1 MPPNRTLANRY
12 VIERLLGRG
21 GMGEVYEAVDQRL
34 ERRVAIKLLRENLS
48 SEPGF
53 VQRFREEAQTAGRL
67 SHPNVVTV
75 YDNGV
80 DGGQPFIV
88 MEHVR
93 GRSLQQALAAGG
105 LTEQRAL
112 EVCADVAAAL
122 QAAHDAGL
130 VHRDIKPGNILLAE
144 DGTVKVTD
152 FGIAAVADSTDNVTQ
167 TAAILGTAAYLSP
180 EQAQGHHVDARS
192 DVYQLG
198 VVLYE
203 LLTGQQPFQGDSPVT
218 VAYRHVQ
225 EQPTAPRA
233 IVDVGQAAEAVVL
246 RAMAKNPANR
256 YQSAN
261 DMRRDLLAALA
272 GGPVAAPA
280 VLPHDDT
287 ALLAPVAPNAVSAAE
302 IRRRRNR
309 VYLSLGILSFLA
321 AAVGVW
327 YVVSLVSGPD
337 ARNIEVPDV
346 VGRPEEQA
354 LAILAERGLTGRI
367 VGTIFHSDIEDGR
380 VASQE
385 PVKGAR
391 VAEGDLIILR
401 ISRGPETVLVP
412 DVAGLTE
419 AEAIDELREAGLVP
433 ASRTTEFDETVEEG
447 LVISTNPFAGQAV
460 AKGSR
465 VNYVVSAGRELVRVR
480 SVVGLAESDAVF
492 GLEDQGFKVLVVR
505 EFNDDVA
512 AGFVV
517 RQSPAPGEELE
528 KGAEVTIVVSEG
540 SPQPSPE
547 PTPTDDDDDPPEL
560 LDG

>member
-1 MPPNRTLANRY
+1 MPETTRVLAGRY
-12 VIERLLGRG
+12 VIQRLLGRG

-34 ERRVAIKLLRENLS
+34 KRQVAVKLLRENLS

-75 YDNGV
+75 YD
-80 DGGQPFIV
+80 DGIDEGQPFIV

-93 GRSLQQALAAGG
+93 GRSLQQALASGG

-112 EVCADVAAAL
+112 EVCAEAAAAL

-130 VHRDIKPGNILLAE
+130 IHRDIKPGNILLAE

-180 EQAQGHHVDARS
+180 EQAQGHHVDPRS

-225 EQPTAPRA
+225 EQPTSPRA
-233 IVDVGQAAEAVVL
+233 VADVSAGAEAVVL

-256 YQSAN
+256 YQSAA
-261 DMRRDLLAALA
+261 DMRRDLLNALA
-272 GGPVAAPA
+272 GGPVSAPA
-280 VLPHDDT
+280 VLDHDDT
-287 ALLAPVAPNAVSAAE
+287 ALLMPVTPNGASVDQV
-302 IRRRRNR
+302 RRRRNR
-309 VYLSLGILSFLA
+309 VYLWLGLASFLA

-346 VGRPEEQA
+346 VGRSEEQA
-354 LAILAERGLTGRI
+354 LSLLRERGLLGRI
-367 VGTIFHSDIEDGR
+367 QGTVHSADIEVGR
-380 VASQE
+380 VATQE
-385 PVKGAR
+385 PRKGAR
-391 VAEGDLIILR
+391 VAEGDLVLLR
-401 ISRGPETVLVP
+401 VSLGPETVPVP
-412 DVAGLTE
+412 DVTGLPE
-419 AEAIDELREAGLVP
+419 AEAIEILRDEGLVP
-433 ASRTTEFDETVEEG
+433 ATRTTEFDEDVAEG
-447 LVISTNPFAGQAV
+447 LVISTTPFPGQTV
-460 AKGSR
+460 TVGSR
-465 VNYVVSAGRELVRVR
+465 IDYVVSAGEELVRVR

-492 GLEDQGFKVLVVR
+492 DLEDQGFEVLRVR
-505 EFNDDVA
+505 EFNDNVA
-512 AGFVV
+512 AGFVI
-517 RQSPAPGEELE
+517 RQTPAPGTELE

-540 SPQPSPE
+540 SQE
-547 PTPTDDDDDPPEL
+547 PTPAPSPPATEEPPVIV
-560 LDG
+560 GP